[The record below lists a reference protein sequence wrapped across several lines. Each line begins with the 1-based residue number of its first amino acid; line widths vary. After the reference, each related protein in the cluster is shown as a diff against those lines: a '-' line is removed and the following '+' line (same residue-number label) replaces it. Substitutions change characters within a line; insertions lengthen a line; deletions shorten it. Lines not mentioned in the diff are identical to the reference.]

1 MDTNN
6 LHKVFLKDIMVKKAC
21 TINIDEPFS
30 RVWDILRSL
39 SIRHLPVVDDNG
51 ILKGIV
57 TQRDLYRI
65 VSPHKTMEG
74 ELVYDK
80 MDLDRHILKYVM
92 TKDVVTLSPEHTL
105 RHAIDLMIN
114 SKYGCI
120 PIVDDNNCLL
130 GIITRVDALKAA
142 AEYFI

>member
-1 MDTNN
+1 MVN
-6 LHKVFLKDIMVKKAC
+6 LYRKLNDIMVKKPY

-30 RVWDILRSL
+30 RVWEIFASMD
-39 SIRHLPVVDDNG
+39 IRHLPVVDDG
-51 ILKGIV
+51 GHLLGIV

-80 MDLDRHILKYVM
+80 MDLDKHILKYVM
-92 TKDVVTLSPEHTL
+92 TQKVATLSPDNNL
-105 RHAIDLMIN
+105 KDAIELMIN

-120 PIVDDNNCLL
+120 PVTDEKNHLV
-130 GIITRVDALKAA
+130 GIITQIDALKVLL
-142 AEYFI
+142 E